1 MAQLSKS
8 KFTLF
13 CQCPRALWLK
23 TFRPELEVVDANT
36 KARFETGNEVGDLA
50 MGLFG
55 DYTEVTI
62 RREDGKLDLTAM
74 IEKTKEC
81 LANGTANICEASFSY
96 DGNYCAVDILRKT
109 TDGYTIYEVKS
120 SSFPEFEGKKA
131 KIEKYVPDIA
141 YQKWVLTQCGINV
154 TGTYLV
160 CLNSDYVREGEL
172 DLQRLFVVIDMDDM
186 VEEEI
191 ESVGDVLQDAFE
203 VLDEEEEPD
212 IDISENCKKPYD
224 CAFFEHCSQHLP
236 KPSVF
241 DLYRMRFSDKMDYYR
256 RGLVSYEDI
265 QNDDLNPI
273 RRIQVDCALEQKSH
287 IDVKGVREFMK
298 SLYYPLYFLDF
309 ETMQPAIPQ
318 FDGTKPYQQIPF
330 QYSLHII
337 EHEGGELLHRE
348 HLGISGED
356 PRRALAEQL
365 CADIPTNVCS
375 LAYNKAFEC
384 TRLKELAEFFPDL
397 SEHLLN
403 IRDHIIDLLEPFQK
417 GYYYLP
423 SMGGSFSIKRVLP
436 SLFPDDP
443 SLDYHN
449 LDERVQN
456 GGDAM
461 SIFPRIKDMPEVQQ
475 KEVRQALL
483 NYCCLDTL
491 AMVRVWE
498 NLKEV

>member
-13 CQCPRALWLK
+13 CQCPKALWLK
-23 TFRPELEVVDANT
+23 TYRPELEVVDAST

-55 DYTEVTI
+55 NYIEVTV
-62 RREDGKLDLTAM
+62 RDDDGRLSLSDM
-74 IEKTKEC
+74 IDKTKEC
-81 LANGTANICEASFSY
+81 LDNGTENICEASFSY
-96 DGNYCAVDILRKT
+96 EGNYCAVDILRKT
-109 TDGYTIYEVKS
+109 PNGYAIYEVKS

-141 YQKWVLTQCGINV
+141 YQKWVLTQCGIKV

-160 CLNSDYVREGEL
+160 CLNSDYVRKGDL
-172 DLQRLFVVIDMDDM
+172 DLQRLFVVIDMAEM
-186 VEEEI
+186 VDAALAN
-191 ESVGDVLQDAFE
+191 VGEALTEAFE
-203 VLDEEEEPD
+203 ILEEEEEPD
-212 IDISENCKKPYD
+212 IDISENCKRPYE

-241 DLYRMRFSDKMDYYR
+241 DLYRMRFSDKMAYYR
-256 RGLVSYEDI
+256 RGLVGYEDI
-265 QNDDLNPI
+265 RNDDLNPI

-287 IDVKGVREFMK
+287 IDANGVRKFMG

-318 FDGTKPYQQIPF
+318 YDGTKPYQQIPF

-337 EHEGGELLHRE
+337 EYEGGELLHKE

-365 CADIPTNVCS
+365 CSDIPMDVCS
-375 LAYNKAFEC
+375 IAYNKAFEC
-384 TRLKELAEFFPDL
+384 TRLKELADAFPDL

-403 IRDHIIDLLEPFQK
+403 IRDHIVDLLEPFQK

-436 SLFPDDP
+436 SLFPNEP

-449 LDERVQN
+449 LDGRVQN

-461 SIFPRIKDMPEVQQ
+461 SIFPRIKDMPKEQQ
-475 KEVRQALL
+475 EEVRRALL
-483 NYCCLDTL
+483 EYCCLDTL

-498 NLKEV
+498 KLKEV